1 MWITKKLPLLFCL
14 ALTAAS
20 LCVPAP
26 LTARELVK
34 INGLQSISPDQ
45 AWKWIS
51 SPLELIES
59 GGVTMAKADDLA
71 FFLENAMREQGYKGA
86 TVDWEVEG
94 EGPSARVVL
103 TVSEG
108 NSLMVGGI
116 SVVGNEALETP
127 AVIELITSTT
137 RKRLDK
143 KPEEAIPYVAK
154 DIQQGKAKVVAFY
167 KLLGFRHVE
176 VGVDAVFAA
185 NRANLSVTV
194 AEGVR
199 GEVGE
204 IEFPDPPV
212 PSIIREYTKIRSEF
226 VGKTFTG
233 AVPANLAS
241 RIRAAAV
248 DAGYFYAKVAAEEKS
263 LEMID
268 GRERVNISVEAIWGE
283 PVAIAGL
290 RVSGNEKVN
299 TSFFDRHFGK
309 LLDGPYSPEE
319 TNKTVEELLQSGAFE
334 TVRTDVVA
342 QEDGSYL
349 LDINVEEG
357 DSRTLGVYGGFTNYE
372 GPVGGFEFRN
382 LNLLGS
388 VRRIDSAIEFS
399 MRGARGEIEYIDPW
413 FLGSGYQMRSGL
425 FAINREEEGY
435 EKFKTGGR
443 YEMSKRFGRQ
453 MQDSIALFG
462 EAAYTDV
469 HDAEIDPTYLGDR
482 HYLSHHL
489 GISFTHDRR
498 DDPRK
503 PRKGYIA
510 QTSISAASSAIG
522 SEVEF
527 LKATGRLGYYLPH
540 GQNTLRFGAKTGI
553 ISPMVDTEAIPID
566 LRFFAGGSQSVRS
579 FQERSLGFRDPL
591 SGDPIG
597 GNFYT
602 LINFEYEMP
611 VRQFEGLSFVPFAD
625 AGNLIIDDSDA
636 GLTDMRYAVG
646 LGLRYQTPIGPLRLE
661 YGYNPD
667 QRPGEPQGTFHIGF
681 GFSY

>member
-1 MWITKKLPLLFCL
+1 MWIKRKIPLLFSL
-14 ALTAAS
+14 ALAAGG
-20 LCVPAP
+20 LFAP
-26 LTARELVK
+26 SSIVARELVK
-34 INGLQSISPDQ
+34 ITGLQSIRPDQ
-45 AWKWIS
+45 AWEWIDS
-51 SPLELIES
+51 QLELTES
-59 GGVTMAKADDLA
+59 TGVSMARADDLA
-71 FFLENAMREQGYKGA
+71 FFLENAMREQGYKAA

-94 EGPSARVVL
+94 SGDEARIVLKVAEG
-103 TVSEG
+103 E
-108 NSLMVGGI
+108 SLMVGAI
-116 SVVGNEALETP
+116 SVTGNTSLETP
-127 AVIELITSTT
+127 AVIELLTSPT
-137 RKRLDK
+137 RQRLKK
-143 KPEEAIPYVAK
+143 KPEESIPYVAR
-154 DIQQGKAKVVAFY
+154 DIEQGKSKLISFY
-167 KLLGFRHVE
+167 KMLGFRHVE
-176 VGVDAVFAA
+176 VALSTSFAA
-185 NRANLSVTV
+185 NLAAIAVTV
-194 AEGVR
+194 DEGIR

-204 IEFPDPPV
+204 IEFPDPPA

-226 VGKTFTG
+226 VGKTFTS
-233 AVPANLAS
+233 AVPGYISS

-248 DAGYFYAKVAAEEKS
+248 DVGYIKAEVSTVETNIV
-263 LEMID
+263 MAD
-268 GRERVNISVEAIWGE
+268 GKERVNLTVEADWGE
-283 PVAIAGL
+283 PVALDGL

-299 TSFFDRHFGK
+299 TSFFDRHFDK

-319 TNKTVEELLQSGAFE
+319 TNKAVEELLQSGAFE
-334 TVRTDVVA
+334 TVRTDVVP
-342 QEDGSYL
+342 QDDGSYL

-372 GPVGGFEFRN
+372 GAIGGFEFRN

-399 MRGARGEIEYIDPW
+399 MRGARGEVNYIDPW
-413 FLGSGYQMRSGL
+413 FLGSGYQMRAGL
-425 FAINREEEGY
+425 FAINRAEEGY

-469 HDAEIDPTYLGDR
+469 HQADIDPVYLGDR

-527 LKATGRLGYYLPH
+527 LKATGRLGYYLPV
-540 GQNTLRFGAKTGI
+540 GQNTLRLGAKTGI
-553 ISPMVDTEAIPID
+553 ISPTGDTSAIPID
-566 LRFFAGGSQSVRS
+566 LRFFAGGAQSVRS

-591 SGDPIG
+591 SGEPIG

-602 LINFEYEMP
+602 LFNFEYEMP
-611 VRQFEGLSFVPFAD
+611 VKALEGLSIVPFAD
-625 AGNLIIDDSDA
+625 AGNLIIDDADA

-667 QRPGEPQGTFHIGF
+667 QRPGEPEGTFHIGF
-681 GFSY
+681 GFAY

>member
-1 MWITKKLPLLFCL
+1 MWIKKKLPLLLCL
-14 ALTAAS
+14 ALAAGGFPVS
-20 LCVPAP
+20 TP
-26 LTARELVK
+26 LAAREPVS
-34 INGLQSISPDQ
+34 ITGLQSITPDQ
-45 AWKWIS
+45 ARKWIS
-51 SPLELIES
+51 SPLESINS
-59 GGVTMAKADDLA
+59 GGVTMARADDLA

-86 TVDWEVEG
+86 AVDWEVEG
-94 EGPSARVVL
+94 EGTEARIVL

-108 NSLMVGGI
+108 DSLMVGDI
-116 SVVGNEALETP
+116 AVTGNDALETP

-137 RKRLDK
+137 RKRLGK
-143 KPEEAIPYVAK
+143 KPGEAIPFVAR
-154 DIQQGKAKVVAFY
+154 DVQQGKAKVVAFY
-167 KLLGFRHVE
+167 KLLGFRHVTVE
-176 VGVDAVFAA
+176 IASVFSA
-185 NRANLSVTV
+185 NRANLAVTV
-194 AEGVR
+194 TEGSS

-204 IEFPDPPV
+204 IEFPDPPNPV
-212 PSIIREYTKIRSEF
+212 IVEEYTKIRSEF

-233 AVPANLAS
+233 AIPANLAS

-248 DAGYFYAKVAAEEKS
+248 DAGYFYAEVTAEETTA
-263 LEMID
+263 EMVD
-268 GRERVNISVEAIWGE
+268 GRERVNMTVDATWGE
-283 PVAIAGL
+283 PVAISGL

-299 TSFFDRHFGK
+299 TSFFDRHFDK
-309 LLDGPYSPEE
+309 LLEGPYSPEE

-372 GPVGGFEFRN
+372 GAIAGFEFRN

-469 HDAEIDPTYLGDR
+469 HEADIDPIYLGER

-540 GQNTLRFGAKTGI
+540 GQNTLRIGAKSGL
-553 ISPMVDTEAIPID
+553 ISPTGGTDAIPID

-602 LINFEYEMP
+602 LFNFEYEMP

-625 AGNLIIDDSDA
+625 AGNLIIDDADA

-646 LGLRYQTPIGPLRLE
+646 LGMRYQTPIGPLRLE

>member
-1 MWITKKLPLLFCL
+1 MGIIKKLPLLCSIAL
-14 ALTAAS
+14 AAGGFFAPAS
-20 LCVPAP
+20 LA
-26 LTARELVK
+26 ARELVQ
-34 INGLQSISPDQ
+34 ITGLQSISPEQ
-45 AWKWIS
+45 ARRWIS
-51 SPLELIES
+51 SPLEQIKS
-59 GGVTMAKADDLA
+59 GGVTMARADDLA
-71 FFLENAMREQGYKGA
+71 FFLENAMREQGYKAA
-86 TVDWEVEG
+86 TVDWKLHG
-94 EGPSARVVL
+94 QGGAALIVL

-108 NSLMVGGI
+108 DSLMVGDI
-116 SVVGNEALETP
+116 SVRGNQALETP
-127 AVIELITSTT
+127 AVIELLTSAT
-137 RKRLDK
+137 RKRLEK
-143 KPEEAIPYVAK
+143 KPNEALPYVAK
-154 DIQQGKAKVVAFY
+154 DIQQGRAKVISFY

-176 VGVDAVFAA
+176 VKVDSAFAA
-185 NRANLSVTV
+185 NRAHLVVTV
-194 AEGVR
+194 DEGVR

-226 VGKTFTG
+226 VGKAFTG
-233 AVPANLAS
+233 AIPANLAA

-248 DAGYFYAKVAAEEKS
+248 DAGYFYAEVTVEETTTEQT
-263 LEMID
+263 LE
-268 GRERVNISVEAIWGE
+268 RERVNLTVDADWGE

-290 RVSGNEKVN
+290 RVSGNEKIN
-299 TSFFDRHFGK
+299 SSFFDRHFGK
-309 LLDGPYSPEE
+309 ILEGPYSPAE
-319 TNKTVEELLQSGAFE
+319 TNRAVEELLQSGAFE
-334 TVRTDVVA
+334 TVRTDVTE
-342 QEDGSYL
+342 QDDGSYL
-349 LDINVEEG
+349 LDIAIEEG
-357 DSRTLGVYGGFTNYE
+357 DSRTLGVYGGFATYE
-372 GPVGGFEFRN
+372 GAIGGFEFRN

-399 MRGARGEIEYIDPW
+399 MRGALGEIEYIDPW
-413 FLGSGYQMRSGL
+413 FLGSGYQMRTGL
-425 FAINREEEGY
+425 FATNREEDGY

-453 MQDSIALFG
+453 MQDSLALFG

-469 HDAEIDPTYLGDR
+469 HAAAIDPIYLGDR

-489 GISFTHDRR
+489 GVSFTHDRR

-540 GQNTLRFGAKTGI
+540 GQNTLRLSAKTGM
-553 ISPMVDTEAIPID
+553 ISPMGGTDAIPID
-566 LRFFAGGSQSVRS
+566 LRFFAGGAQSVRS
-579 FQERSLGFRDPL
+579 FQERSLGFKDPL
-591 SGDPIG
+591 SGNAIG

-602 LINFEYEMP
+602 LFNFEYEIP
-611 VRQFEGLSFVPFAD
+611 VKQLEGFSLVPFAD
-625 AGNLIIDDSDA
+625 AGNLIIDDTDA
-636 GLTDMRYAVG
+636 GLDDMRYAVG